1 MPESI
6 DGLPFWILKAT
17 ALALGAAFG
26 SFANVVIHRLPREL
40 SIAYP
45 PSACP
50 NPECGHPIRWYDNV
64 PVLSYLLLRGRCR
77 DCRTPISVR
86 YPLIELTTAVLS
98 LACLYLAVHRGYGV
112 ADLPG
117 IAALW
122 AFPFAFC
129 FLLLAI
135 TFIDLAHWWVPP
147 ALAIPG
153 TLLGLAANT
162 LLGDLT
168 GVSWLAALIGMV
180 AGAAPILLVRW
191 AYFRLRGH
199 EGMGLGDALLM
210 AMVGAT
216 LGWISLPFVLLASSV
231 QGLLVAVPMT
241 LMRRNAP
248 PPWEQEAAGDAQPA
262 PASDAQPAP
271 AIDAQPEPAI
281 DAQPV
286 PPVDDAPPAKP
297 LGQTAVPF
305 GPFIALGALEWL
317 FFGDAIARWF
327 FP

>member
-1 MPESI
+1 
-6 DGLPFWILKAT
+6 
-17 ALALGAAFG
+17 AFG

-262 PASDAQPAP
+262 PASDAQPEP
-271 AIDAQPEPAI
+271 AGDAQPAPAS

>member
-1 MPESI
+1 MPDSI

-17 ALALGAAFG
+17 ALALGASFG
-26 SFANVVIHRLPREL
+26 SFANVLIFRMPLGR
-40 SIAYP
+40 SIVHP
-45 PSACP
+45 GSACA
-50 NPECGHPIRWYDNV
+50 NPDCGQPIRWFDNI
-64 PVLSYLLLRGRCR
+64 PILSYLLLRGRCR
-77 DCRTPISVR
+77 DCRAPISIR
-86 YPLIELTTAVLS
+86 YPLIELVAAVLS
-98 LACLYLAVHRGYGV
+98 LACLYLAVQRGFGL

-135 TFIDLAHWWVPP
+135 TFIDLEHWWVPP
-147 ALAIPG
+147 SLAIPG

-168 GVSWLAALIGMV
+168 GVSWSDALIGMA
-180 AGAAPILLVRW
+180 AGAAPILLLRW

-199 EGMGLGDALLM
+199 EGMGLGDVLLM

-241 LMRRNAP
+241 MMRKNAQ
-248 PPWEQEAAGDAQPA
+248 PPWEQTEAVPDEPVEGA
-262 PASDAQPAP
+262 PLA
-271 AIDAQPEPAI
+271 E
-281 DAQPV
+281 
-286 PPVDDAPPAKP
+286 KP
-297 LGQTAVPF
+297 LGQTAFPF

-317 FFGDAIARWF
+317 FFGDAVMRWF

>member
-77 DCRTPISVR
+77 DCRTPISIR

-98 LACLYLAVHRGYGV
+98 LACLYLAVHRGYEL

-231 QGLLVAVPMT
+231 QGLLVAVPMA

-248 PPWEQEAAGDAQPA
+248 PPWEQEAAADAQPVL
-262 PASDAQPAP
+262 PVDAGDVPQVPAP
-271 AIDAQPEPAI
+271 AA

-286 PPVDDAPPAKP
+286 PPADEASPAKP